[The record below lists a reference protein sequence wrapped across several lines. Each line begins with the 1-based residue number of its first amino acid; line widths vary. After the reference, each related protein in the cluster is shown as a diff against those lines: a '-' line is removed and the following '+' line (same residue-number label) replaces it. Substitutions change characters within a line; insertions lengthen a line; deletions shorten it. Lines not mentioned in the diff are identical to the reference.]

1 MNKIYFSYLKNRFP
15 NLPDFSPE
23 LISEKLISPY
33 TLTLPKAV
41 LEQAKLVVQQLY
53 SLRENSEYYQS
64 IFNSLPTVAQF
75 DPGNKSI
82 CMSYDFHIDSIGNLK
97 LIEINTNASFLLM
110 GYFLY
115 LCKELPLPVSD
126 FNLEELKKNL
136 IDESHLSGKL
146 LKNIAITD
154 ESPEKQRLFIEF
166 LLYEQLFEEFGFT
179 TQIADIRDFQ
189 LSNNNLYLQNSKIDF
204 IYNRSTDFYF
214 EEEPSKVLYNAFSN
228 GLAIFSPNPHEYALL
243 ADKQRL
249 IDWSLAVGSKDCP
262 FKELLPI
269 KNYLL
274 KTDFLTRENSSDL
287 WANRKKLFFKPL
299 TSFGSKGTYRG
310 DGLSRTYFEPLI
322 DKKYLAQ
329 EFCPPPKQI
338 FESEGIDSTN
348 FKYDLRFYAYR
359 DRIQLAIA
367 RLYQGQVT
375 NLQSPLGGFSPI
387 IFK

>member
-1 MNKIYFSYLKNRFP
+1 MIVK
-15 NLPDFSPE
+15 
-23 LISEKLISPY
+23 
-33 TLTLPKAV
+33 
-41 LEQAKLVVQQLY
+41 QLY
-53 SLRENSEYYQS
+53 SLRENSEFYQS
-64 IFNSLPTVAQF
+64 IYNSLPTVAQF

-82 CMSYDFHIDSIGNLK
+82 CMSYDFHIDSSGNLK

-115 LCKELPLPVSD
+115 LCKNLPLPVSD
-126 FNLEELKKNL
+126 FDLEEIKQNL
-136 IDESHLSGKL
+136 LDESQLSGKL

-154 ESPEKQRLFIEF
+154 ESPKKQRLYIEF

-179 TQIADIRDFQ
+179 TRIADIGDFQ
-189 LSNNNLYLQNSKIDF
+189 LLNNSLYLENSKIDF

-214 EEEPSKVLYNAFSN
+214 EELQSKILNYSFSN
-228 GLAIFSPNPHEYALL
+228 GLATISPNPHEYALL

-249 IDWSLAVGSKDCP
+249 IDWSLAVGDKVCP
-262 FKELLPI
+262 FTELLPI
-269 KNYLL
+269 KDYLL

-287 WANRKKLFFKPL
+287 WGNRKKLFFKPL
-299 TSFGSKGTYRG
+299 TSFGSKGTFRG
-310 DGLSRTYFEPLI
+310 DGISRTYFEPLI

-329 EFCPPPKQI
+329 EFCPPPKRL
-338 FESEGIDSTN
+338 FETDGVESSN

-375 NLQSPLGGFSPI
+375 NLQSSLGGFSPI
-387 IFK
+387 VFK